1 MKQADLAELERRI
14 EAISKNSAFGS
25 RVKQVEVEADEDGEG
40 GAFLRVLLHLDHSE
54 GLDWDQVEPLV
65 RSIEESVAA
74 VDERFPSIRFADAA

>member
-1 MKQADLAELERRI
+1 
-14 EAISKNSAFGS
+14 
-25 RVKQVEVEADEDGEG
+25 
-40 GAFLRVLLHLDHSE
+40 LDHSE